1 MLIKTT
7 RNQIP
12 PVRMAILT
20 SLQMIYVGE
29 SREEQEILI
38 WLAERSLATATRTDS
53 LCRAGK
59 KKKKLRELTLGS
71 DIPISR
77 PISWKHIIQNS
88 HHPNIHFN
96 TTYKSQ
102 DKDPAECPLID

>member
-29 SREEQEILI
+29 SREEQETPT
-38 WLAERSLATATRTDS
+38 WLAEGSLATATRTDS
-53 LCRAGK
+53 LCAAGK
-59 KKKKLRELTLGS
+59 K
-71 DIPISR
+71 I
-77 PISWKHIIQNS
+77 
-88 HHPNIHFN
+88 
-96 TTYKSQ
+96 
-102 DKDPAECPLID
+102 